1 MVKIGKTTMKMTRGR
16 VILGV
21 MGILLIVL
29 LVAAA
34 CGSEPTAEP
43 DIDATI
49 EAGIAATVEAM
60 PEPTATPEA
69 MMMDKVRPPSEW
81 TPENPAT
88 REEIEAELENYRGMT
103 ITYGTWGG
111 AYTAGEEKAWFQSIR
126 DQFGID
132 VLADGNSNP
141 NTKLR
146 AIAETGNFDW
156 TFALG
161 TTPVFAELGELGL
174 LEPLDKSVVDNR
186 SFAGILK
193 DHAYFGGAGGIASE
207 PLAYSTNT
215 YTEETRPKTM
225 KDFFDV
231 ETFPGIRAMDSR
243 GWTWLRY
250 VTAAYWSENPE
261 HFSTT
266 EDTLSPEQIDE
277 AYTYL
282 DAIKPHI
289 NVYAASSSD
298 CPTFLIVG
306 EVDMCLTGNG
316 RFGEAILRGDPL
328 AMSWEAGHLM
338 TTFAQV
344 IPIGLRDAEPEKF
357 ELTQLIMAYLS
368 LPEINNQIS
377 RYVQYSPINADSWPL
392 LDLSVF
398 DHSRQ
403 FLPTSP
409 VNAQYGWLV
418 DEVWQTGVTAEQT
431 ERYVTWQTTGS

>member
-1 MVKIGKTTMKMTRGR
+1 MLGA
-16 VILGV
+16 LGV
-21 MGILLIVL
+21 LFVTLLIV
-29 LVAAA
+29 AA
-34 CGSEPTAEP
+34 CGEDSTPSA
-43 DIDATI
+43 DIDATV
-49 EAGIAATVEAM
+49 EAGVAATIEAM
-60 PEPTATPEA
+60 PEPTAMPEATATPEPESA
-69 MMMDKVRPPSEW
+69 VRPRSEW

-88 REEIEAELENYRGMT
+88 RAEIEAELENYRGKT

-111 AYTAGEEKAWFQSIR
+111 AYTAGEEKAWFQPIR

-132 VLADGNSNP
+132 VLADGTANP

-146 AIAETGNFDW
+146 AIAETQNFEW

-161 TTPVFAELGELGL
+161 TTPVFAELGEIGL

-193 DHAYFGGAGGIASE
+193 DHTYFGGAGGIASE

-231 ETFPGIRAMDSR
+231 ENFPGIRALDSR

-250 VTAAYWSENPE
+250 VTAAYWSENPD
-261 HFSTT
+261 HFGTT
-266 EDTLSPEQIDE
+266 DGTLSQDQIDE

-328 AMSWEAGHLM
+328 QMSWEAGHLM

-344 IPIGLRDAEPEKF
+344 IPGGLREAEPEKF

-377 RYVQYSPINADSWPL
+377 RYVQYSPINQESWPL

-418 DEVWQTGVTAEQT
+418 DEVWQTGVTSEQT
-431 ERYVTWQTTGS
+431 ERYVTWQTE